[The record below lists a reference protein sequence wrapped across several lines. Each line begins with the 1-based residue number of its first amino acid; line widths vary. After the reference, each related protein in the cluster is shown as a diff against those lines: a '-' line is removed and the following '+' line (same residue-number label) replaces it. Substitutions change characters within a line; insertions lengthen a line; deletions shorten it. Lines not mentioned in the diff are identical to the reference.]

1 MTTDKKDRKTHKTR
15 KPLKP
20 KQVLNKIAEAE
31 ATQQEK
37 DVMYKYGVGDEE
49 LDGSERR

>member
-1 MTTDKKDRKTHKTR
+1 MTTDKKERKVR

-20 KQVLNKIAEAE
+20 RQVRIKIAEAE

-49 LDGSERR
+49 LEGAEHK